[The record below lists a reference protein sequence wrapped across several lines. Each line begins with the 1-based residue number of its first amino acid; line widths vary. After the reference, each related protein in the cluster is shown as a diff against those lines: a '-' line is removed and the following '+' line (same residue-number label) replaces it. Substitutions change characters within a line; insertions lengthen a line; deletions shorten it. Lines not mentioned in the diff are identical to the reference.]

1 MPENDARTPE
11 PRHDGPHHGPGGQA
25 PDAAAAPEQ
34 PAHRE
39 PSAAPADGQEE
50 AAPGPATSRSAAKAS
65 DKASG
70 KAGSPVFTWLK
81 EVATVVVIAVV
92 LSFLIKTFLFRAFF
106 IPSESMVN
114 TLDIDDRIFVN
125 LLVPEPFALSRGDVV
140 VFRDTKG
147 WLPPAP
153 AKAQGPFTWV
163 QDGLTF
169 VGLLPDNSEQH
180 LVKRVIGLP
189 GDHVVCCDT
198 GGKLTING
206 TAVDEAYINPAE
218 VPQVRTFDVTVPDGK
233 VWVMGD
239 NRNHSADSRAHMESD
254 GGFIDLSDLEGK
266 AAVIAW
272 PLNRITTLGNY
283 PEVFG
288 DVPAAP

>member
-1 MPENDARTPE
+1 MPENHARKPE
-11 PRHDGPHHGPGGQA
+11 PRHDGA
-25 PDAAAAPEQ
+25 SEIPDV
-34 PAHRE
+34 PA
-39 PSAAPADGQEE
+39 SAAPGED
-50 AAPGPATSRSAAKAS
+50 AAQPAPAQKRNRQASKAA
-65 DKASG
+65 G
-70 KAGSPVFTWLK
+70 NPLLGWLK
-81 EVATVVVIAVV
+81 EIATVVVIAVV

-114 TLDIDDRIFVN
+114 TLDVDDRIFVN

-147 WLPPAP
+147 WLGPAP
-153 AKAQGPFTWV
+153 AKVQGPFTWV

-189 GDHVVCCDT
+189 GDHVVCCDA

-218 VPQVRTFDVTVPDGK
+218 VPQVRNFDVTVPEGK

-239 NRNHSADSRAHMESD
+239 NRNHSADSRAHMETD
-254 GGFIDLSDLEGK
+254 GGFVDLKDLEGK
-266 AAVIAW
+266 AAIIAW
-272 PLNRITTLGNY
+272 PLNRIKTLDNY
-283 PEVFG
+283 PDVFKN
-288 DVPAAP
+288 VPAAR